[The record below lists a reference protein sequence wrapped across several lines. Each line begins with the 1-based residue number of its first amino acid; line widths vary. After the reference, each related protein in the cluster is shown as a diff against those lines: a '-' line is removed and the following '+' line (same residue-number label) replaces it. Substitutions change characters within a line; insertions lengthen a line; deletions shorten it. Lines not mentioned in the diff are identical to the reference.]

1 MYYQVLIETN
11 EKIGKNGTNKKI
23 YQIDGTSEERIIND
37 IIIPFMKDI
46 EFCVDGFFLKRENI
60 CRLKISTTEKSAQE
74 LSKYETDKNLARN
87 IIYHVSRQSILEY
100 DAYNTD
106 ITNLLI
112 EKAGKIIN
120 SQQVKTIENKGISNK
135 HKVFIVHG
143 HDSEAKISIARFIE
157 KLGFEAVIL
166 HEQVN
171 KGMTIIEKIEENSN
185 VGFCVVLYTPCD
197 IGYDK
202 NNESKKQN
210 RARQNVV
217 FEHGYMI
224 AKLGRNNVCAI
235 VKGEIEK
242 PNDISGLVYIQMD
255 ANDGWQ
261 IGLAK
266 EMKSAGYNINFNLIM
281 QK

>member
-143 HDSEAKISIARFIE
+143 HD
-157 KLGFEAVIL
+157 
-166 HEQVN
+166 
-171 KGMTIIEKIEENSN
+171 
-185 VGFCVVLYTPCD
+185 
-197 IGYDK
+197 
-202 NNESKKQN
+202 
-210 RARQNVV
+210 
-217 FEHGYMI
+217 
-224 AKLGRNNVCAI
+224 
-235 VKGEIEK
+235 
-242 PNDISGLVYIQMD
+242 
-255 ANDGWQ
+255 
-261 IGLAK
+261 
-266 EMKSAGYNINFNLIM
+266 
-281 QK
+281 